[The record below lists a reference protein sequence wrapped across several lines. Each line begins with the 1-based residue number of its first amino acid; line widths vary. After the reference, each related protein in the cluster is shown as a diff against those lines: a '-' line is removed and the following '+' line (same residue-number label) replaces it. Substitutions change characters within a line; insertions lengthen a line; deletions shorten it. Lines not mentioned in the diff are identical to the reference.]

1 MWTNYVKQW
10 RRYLPVLILMTVLSA
25 GSCSVLKRTPRQ
37 AKTSSLSTTTQSD
50 STTIQRRTR
59 QRTEADS
66 LEEYRHRELSTLLG
80 WRILNQECDI
90 FLYDTEVPDHPVY
103 AYIHYRANGADIRH
117 EERTNEDSGRFK
129 RCSISDY
136 AQWEDSVARSTRRAS
151 ELNKE
156 TISQVSCNVVRPVV
170 LFASLI
176 LLALCAIR
184 MRVKS

>member
-1 MWTNYVKQW
+1 M
-10 RRYLPVLILMTVLSA
+10 
-25 GSCSVLKRTPRQ
+25 
-37 AKTSSLSTTTQSD
+37 
-50 STTIQRRTR
+50 
-59 QRTEADS
+59 
-66 LEEYRHRELSTLLG
+66 
-80 WRILNQECDI
+80 NQECDI

-170 LFASLI
+170 LFAAAVLLLI
-176 LLALCAIR
+176 LTVR
-184 MRVKS
+184 MSKK